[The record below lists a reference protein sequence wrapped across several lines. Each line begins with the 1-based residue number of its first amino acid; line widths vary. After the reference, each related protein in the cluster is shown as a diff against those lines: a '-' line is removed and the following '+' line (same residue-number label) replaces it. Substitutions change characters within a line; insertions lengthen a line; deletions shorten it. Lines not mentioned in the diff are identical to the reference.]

1 MIKNPEELRKFE
13 DDYIR
18 NYNMT
23 VEEKFKLLDSLY
35 EFAHSTGKL
44 TIDDSQQNLEALI
57 KTLKVF
63 RDANKPAF
71 KSS

>member
-1 MIKNPEELRKFE
+1 MIKNQKEFRKFE

-18 NYNMT
+18 DYSMT
-23 VEEKFKLLDSLY
+23 VDEKFNLLDSLY

-63 RDANKPAF
+63 RDANKPGF